1 MVNPVTVTLVAHNG
15 WGQVKFTGET
25 PTTGTVSKTVP
36 AGTSVSIEAIR
47 TGYPEYVFWR
57 TPSGDSYG
65 NPARTITPTSDVTY
79 TAFFGYWCH
88 AHAAELSAPETRV
101 PVGEIQIAYTGG
113 SSGWMADV
121 SLHVLEGST
130 VTFNQRTSLVGWSF
144 VKWRYRQG
152 SSDWMETTNQSIS
165 NYSLSLGGLYAIALF
180 QRTPTHL
187 LVNSSTK
194 ESPAKLVYD
203 PATNKL
209 VADY

>member
-1 MVNPVTVTLVAHNG
+1 M
-15 WGQVKFTGET
+15 
-25 PTTGTVSKTVP
+25 S
-36 AGTSVSIEAIR
+36 
-47 TGYPEYVFWR
+47 
-57 TPSGDSYG
+57 
-65 NPARTITPTSDVTY
+65 
-79 TAFFGYWCH
+79 
-88 AHAAELSAPETRV
+88 
-101 PVGEIQIAYTGG
+101 
-113 SSGWMADV
+113 DV

-152 SSDWMETTNQSIS
+152 SSDWMESTNQSIS